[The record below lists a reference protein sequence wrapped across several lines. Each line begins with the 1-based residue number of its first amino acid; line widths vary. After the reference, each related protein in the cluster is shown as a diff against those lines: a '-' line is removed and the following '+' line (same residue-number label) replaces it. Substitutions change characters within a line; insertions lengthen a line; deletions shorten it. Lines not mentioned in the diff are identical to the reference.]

1 MKKKLFAL
9 LFAFVLSLS
18 CAVPAFAATASHSRV
33 ADRAELLTDDE
44 ISALSDMLDEISSRQ
59 QMDVV
64 VMTSDDLQGYD
75 TATECA
81 DELYEYCG
89 YGFGD
94 EKDGIML
101 FISMDDRDW
110 AISTCGRAIDVFSEN
125 DCDYIGDEIVP
136 YLSDGDY
143 AAAFERFAELCDRI
157 ITSGGVDDDYDYD
170 DGDYRDFTIPSERLS
185 PVWILVS
192 IVAGILIAVLIV
204 GIMRSKLKTVRFQ
217 AAASNYVKHGSM
229 QITDRSDLFLYRTM
243 SRTPRPKNNDNS
255 SSGGIHMSSSGT
267 MHGGSSGKF

>member
-1 MKKKLFAL
+1 MADYFVSRLKK
-9 LFAFVLSLS
+9 
-18 CAVPAFAATASHSRV
+18 
-33 ADRAELLTDDE
+33 
-44 ISALSDMLDEISSRQ
+44 Q
-59 QMDVV
+59 
-64 VMTSDDLQGYD
+64 
-75 TATECA
+75 
-81 DELYEYCG
+81 
-89 YGFGD
+89 
-94 EKDGIML
+94 
-101 FISMDDRDW
+101 
-110 AISTCGRAIDVFSEN
+110 VFSTTDSKELQDQY

-157 ITSGGVDDDYDYD
+157 ITSGGVDDAYDYD
-170 DGDYRDFTIPSERLS
+170 DDDNGDFTIPSERLS

-243 SRTPRPKNNDNS
+243 SRTPRPKSNDNS

>member
-1 MKKKLFAL
+1 MNKAKPIIQLNEESIKSELKEL
-9 LFAFVLSLS
+9 VRNSVDETLN
-18 CAVPAFAATASHSRV
+18 
-33 ADRAELLTDDE
+33 ELLTKE
-44 ISALSDMLDEISSRQ
+44 
-59 QMDVV
+59 
-64 VMTSDDLQGYD
+64 
-75 TATECA
+75 A
-81 DELYEYCG
+81 DELYEYYG

-110 AISTCGRAIDVFSEN
+110 AISTCGRAIDVFSEY

-170 DGDYRDFTIPSERLS
+170 DDDNRDFTIPSERLS

-243 SRTPRPKNNDNS
+243 SRTPRPKSNDNS

>member
-33 ADRAELLTDDE
+33 ADGAELLTDDE

-110 AISTCGRAIDVFSEN
+110 AISTCGYGITAFTDAG
-125 DCDYIGDEIVP
+125 CDYIGEQMKDD
-136 YLSDGDY
+136 LSDGNYFDAFNTY
-143 AAAFERFAELCDRI
+143 ASLCDEF
-157 ITSGGVDDDYDYD
+157 ITQAREGSPYDVGSLPREPLSFIWIPISIGIGV
-170 DGDYRDFTIPSERLS
+170 TL
-185 PVWILVS
+185 
-192 IVAGILIAVLIV
+192 ALIIV
-204 GIMRSKLKTVRFQ
+204 GVMKSKLKTVRFQ
-217 AAASNYVKHGSM
+217 TAANSYMKKDSLALTES
-229 QITDRSDLFLYRTM
+229 SDLFLYHTVTRTAK
-243 SRTPRPKNNDNS
+243 PES
-255 SSGGIHMSSSGT
+255 SSSS
-267 MHGGSSGKF
+267 GGSSGKF

>member
-9 LFAFVLSLS
+9 LLAFVLSLG
-18 CAVPAFAATASHSRV
+18 CAVPAFAANIDRSRV
-33 ADRAELLTDDE
+33 VDGAELLTDDE
-44 ISALSDMLDEISSRQ
+44 VSALSDMLDEISTRQ

-110 AISTCGRAIDVFSEN
+110 AISTCGRAIDVFSEY

-136 YLSDGDY
+136 YLSDGEY
-143 AAAFERFAELCDRI
+143 AAAFERFANLCDRF
-157 ITSGGVDDDYDYD
+157 ITNGGIDDDDYD
-170 DGDYRDFTIPSERLS
+170 DYRDFTIPSERLS

-192 IVAGILIAVLIV
+192 IGIGVLIAVLVV

-217 AAASNYVKHGSM
+217 AAASNYVKLGSM
-229 QITDRSDLFLYRTM
+229 QITDSSDLFLYRTM
-243 SRTPRPKNNDNS
+243 SRTPRPKSNDNS
-255 SSGGIHMSSSGT
+255 SSGGGGIHMSSSGT

>member
-1 MKKKLFAL
+1 MNKAKPIIQLNEESIKSELKEL
-9 LFAFVLSLS
+9 VRNSVDETLN
-18 CAVPAFAATASHSRV
+18 
-33 ADRAELLTDDE
+33 ELLTKE
-44 ISALSDMLDEISSRQ
+44 
-59 QMDVV
+59 
-64 VMTSDDLQGYD
+64 
-75 TATECA
+75 A

-110 AISTCGRAIDVFSEN
+110 AISTCGRAIDVFSEY

-143 AAAFERFAELCDRI
+143 AAAFERFAVLCDRI
-157 ITSGGVDDDYDYD
+157 ITSGGVDDDNYDYD
-170 DGDYRDFTIPSERLS
+170 DDDYRDFTIPSERLS

-243 SRTPRPKNNDNS
+243 SRTPRPNSNDNS

>member
-33 ADRAELLTDDE
+33 ADGAELLTDDE

-81 DELYEYCG
+81 DELYEYYG

-136 YLSDGDY
+136 YLSDGVPPHSSVLLSFATESSQV
-143 AAAFERFAELCDRI
+143 AALTTI
-157 ITSGGVDDDYDYD
+157 MTMTMMITMMITGTSPSRASG
-170 DGDYRDFTIPSERLS
+170 
-185 PVWILVS
+185 
-192 IVAGILIAVLIV
+192 
-204 GIMRSKLKTVRFQ
+204 
-217 AAASNYVKHGSM
+217 
-229 QITDRSDLFLYRTM
+229 
-243 SRTPRPKNNDNS
+243 SRRYGYS
-255 SSGGIHMSSSGT
+255 SR
-267 MHGGSSGKF
+267 